1 MSFAHID
8 FGRLGE
14 SSYRM
19 DVVVQNDDP
28 HHDPEAEG
36 HRLLA
41 GEAAAVLPEG
51 TGDKD
56 IRFMLRSNK
65 VKLLRPP
72 PPPSSSSSLT
82 VFPTWLCKPWPLCLN
97 SPSCSQ
103 WAGSYSGR
111 RQIGMSH
118 VTKQQGSVHCAGTK
132 ALTVSIY
139 PATFWQKQGSEH
151 FKKLNYITIGLVA
164 DDFFS
169 LLANSKLHLYKKKR
183 KSDTC
188 PAHPVQSHLRYKLC
202 CAVT

>member
-56 IRFMLRSNK
+56 IRFMLRSNED
-65 VKLLRPP
+65 KLLHPP
-72 PPPSSSSSLT
+72 PTPPPSSSSLT

-151 FKKLNYITIGLVA
+151 FKKIEFYHDRFGSRW
-164 DDFFS
+164 FF
-169 LLANSKLHLYKKKR
+169 
-183 KSDTC
+183 
-188 PAHPVQSHLRYKLC
+188 
-202 CAVT
+202 